1 MALGGNLWRLGLPRL
16 ARQQVAQAL
25 RIQRPAEQESLQ
37 FVALLVAQ
45 DMHLPFRSPPLGG
58 DPQVQ
63 GVAEIDDG
71 LHDRTVAPGLLH
83 AGDEA
88 LVDLDAVEGIVR
100 R

>member
-16 ARQQVAQAL
+16 ARQQVAQAV

-45 DMHLPFRSPPLGG
+45 DMHLPFGLHPLGG

-63 GVAEIDDG
+63 GVARLMMACTIERSRPVFSMLATKRLSILMLSKG
-71 LHDRTVAPGLLH
+71 
-83 AGDEA
+83 
-88 LVDLDAVEGIVR
+88 
-100 R
+100 